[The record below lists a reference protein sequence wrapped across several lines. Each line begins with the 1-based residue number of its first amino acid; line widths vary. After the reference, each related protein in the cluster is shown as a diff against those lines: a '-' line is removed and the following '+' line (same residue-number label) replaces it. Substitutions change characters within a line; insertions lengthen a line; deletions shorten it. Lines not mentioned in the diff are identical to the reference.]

1 MCGTLRSVTD
11 ARRGAI
17 DGGRP
22 AREPGARSIAVM
34 LVRATIQQI
43 PPDNSGK
50 HDLESRDIVIR
61 DVATYEEGRD
71 LAYAQVPDGWRVI
84 GIGRW

>member
-1 MCGTLRSVTD
+1 
-11 ARRGAI
+11 
-17 DGGRP
+17 
-22 AREPGARSIAVM
+22 M